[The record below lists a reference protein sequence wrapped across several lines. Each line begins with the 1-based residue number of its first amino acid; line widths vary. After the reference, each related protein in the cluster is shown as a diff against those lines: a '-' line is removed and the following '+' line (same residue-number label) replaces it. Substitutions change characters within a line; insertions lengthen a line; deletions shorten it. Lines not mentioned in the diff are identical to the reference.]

1 MIDISILETVA
12 EISVA
17 LAGFAGIVATFQFR
31 DGDTPSAGKIVAL
44 TIIVNMGLS
53 AGMFAFLPL
62 ILFSFTSDEAI
73 VWFVASYLLAIYMC
87 YMMFFVQKNMH
98 GNVRRNRVRF
108 LFTTYQIIAGLLI
121 VVLLLNGANVGVE
134 RGLGP
139 YLLTLSYGLYMVGTN
154 FIRLLLS
161 PLWRRYRNSLTD
173 NDIQ

>member
-31 DGDTPSAGKIVAL
+31 EGDTPSAGKIVAL
-44 TIIVNMGLS
+44 TIIVNMGFS
-53 AGMFAFLPL
+53 CGVFSFLPL
-62 ILFSFTSDEAI
+62 LLFSFTSDEAT

-98 GNVRRNRVRF
+98 GKVRRTRVRL
-108 LFTTYQIIAGLLI
+108 LFSTYQIISGLLI
-121 VVLLLNGANVGVE
+121 VVLLLNGTNVGIE

-139 YLLTLSYGLYMVGTN
+139 YLLTLMYGLYIVGTN
-154 FIRLLLS
+154 FMRLLLS
-161 PLWRRYRNSLTD
+161 PLWMRYRNS
-173 NDIQ
+173 

>member
-1 MIDISILETVA
+1 MIEISVLETVA

-53 AGMFAFLPL
+53 AGIFAFLPL

-73 VWFVASYLLAIYMC
+73 VWFVASYSLAIYMC
-87 YMMFFVQKNMH
+87 YMMLFVQKNMH
-98 GNVRRNRVRF
+98 GKVRRSRVRL
-108 LFTTYQIIAGLLI
+108 LFSIYQVVSGMLI
-121 VVLLLNGANVGVE
+121 VVLLLNGANIGIE

-139 YLLTLSYGLYMVGTN
+139 YFLTLMYGLYIVGTN
-154 FIRLLLS
+154 FMRLLLS
-161 PLWRRYRNSLTD
+161 PLWVRYRNS
-173 NDIQ
+173 

>member
-31 DGDTPSAGKIVAL
+31 EGDAPSAGKIVSL

-62 ILFSFTSDEAI
+62 LLFSMTSNEAF
-73 VWFVASYLLAIYMC
+73 VWFVSSYSLAMYMC

-98 GNVRRNRVRF
+98 GKVRRHRVRV
-108 LFTTYQIIAGLLI
+108 LFSTYQVISGLLI
-121 VVLLLNGANVGVE
+121 VLLLLNGANIGVE

-139 YLLTLSYGLYMVGTN
+139 YLLTLLYGLYMVGTN

-161 PLWRRYRNSLTD
+161 PLWKRYRETAK
-173 NDIQ
+173 

>member
-31 DGDTPSAGKIVAL
+31 EGDTPSAGKIVGL
-44 TIIVNMGLS
+44 TIMVNMGLS

-62 ILFSFTSDEAI
+62 LLFSITSNDAI
-73 VWFVASYLLAIYMC
+73 VWFVASYSLAIYMC

-98 GNVRRNRVRF
+98 GNVRRTRVRL
-108 LFTTYQIIAGLLI
+108 LFSTYQIISGLLI
-121 VVLLLNGANVGVE
+121 VLLLLNGANVGVD

-139 YLLTLSYGLYMVGTN
+139 YLLTLMYGLYMVGTN
-154 FIRLLLS
+154 FMRLLLT
-161 PLWRRYRNSLTD
+161 PLWKRYRHS
-173 NDIQ
+173 

>member
-31 DGDTPSAGKIVAL
+31 EGDTPSAGKIVAL

-53 AGMFAFLPL
+53 CGMFSFLPL
-62 ILFSFTSDEAI
+62 LLFSVTSDEAI
-73 VWFVASYLLAIYMC
+73 VWFVASYSLARYMC

-98 GNVRRNRVRF
+98 GKVRRKRVRL
-108 LFTTYQIIAGLLI
+108 LFSTYQIISGLLI

-139 YLLTLSYGLYMVGTN
+139 YLLTLMYGLYMVGTN
-154 FIRLLLS
+154 FMRLLLS
-161 PLWRRYRNSLTD
+161 PLWMRYRNS
-173 NDIQ
+173 